1 MKTLNLALLGL
12 SASAFGLSAAA
23 SERLN
28 VLVFMI
34 DDLRPELGCY
44 GAEGVITPNI
54 DALAEDGVRFE
65 KAYVQQ
71 ALSAPSRISMLTGKR
86 PENIGIYSLFT
97 PMRSKYPD
105 MVSLPQFFHERDYNT
120 ISVGKVYHHGRDDA
134 SSWTTLIPREGG
146 NWVLPENILPNNGK
160 GDPYECADVED
171 NAYLDGRT
179 TESAIE
185 LLRKNKDE
193 NFAMFVGYTKPH
205 LPFNAPQKYWD
216 MYDREQFV
224 VPFKGAPEGSNGY
237 TFTPWAELRAYRGM
251 PSEGFVDDESAK
263 RLIHGYHACVS
274 YVDAQIGVVMAELER
289 LDLRRNTVVV
299 LIGDHGWKLGEY
311 GAWCKH
317 TNSEID
323 VNIPLIISREGD
335 YKKSKRGAVSEALV
349 EAVDLFPTLVDV
361 CGFEVEDKDG
371 RSLLPLVDK
380 PNRVWSS
387 ASYSLYARGKKV
399 MGFSCTDGKYRY
411 TEWWNN
417 ETSKVVA
424 REFYTCEQDYMSRS
438 VNLVDNA
445 KYAKEVSRMKILLDR
460 QFPEEVRS
468 SYPQYDK

>member
-1 MKTLNLALLGL
+1 MKALNIALLGVAA
-12 SASAFGLSAAA
+12 SASGLSAVA
-23 SERLN
+23 SERPN

-54 DALAEDGVRFE
+54 DALAEDGVRFN

-105 MVSLPQFFHERDYNT
+105 MVSLPQFFYERDYNT
-120 ISVGKVYHHGRDDA
+120 ISIGKVYHHGRDDA
-134 SSWTTLIPREGG
+134 SSWTTLVPREGG

-205 LPFNAPQKYWD
+205 LPFNAPKKYWD
-216 MYDREQFV
+216 MYEQEQFDI
-224 VPFKGAPEGSNGY
+224 PFKGAPEGSNAY
-237 TFTPWAELRAYRGM
+237 TLTPWAELRAYRGM
-251 PSEGFVDDESAK
+251 PQKGYVTDEAAK

-274 YVDAQIGVVMAELER
+274 YVDAQIGAVMAELER
-289 LDLRRNTVVV
+289 LDLRRNTIVV

-317 TNSEID
+317 SNSEID
-323 VNIPLIISREGD
+323 VNIPFIVSREGD
-335 YKKSKRGAVSEALV
+335 YKRSKRGVSCDALV

-371 RSLLPLVDK
+371 KSVLPLLDK
-380 PNRVWSS
+380 PKMAWDS
-387 ASYSLYARGKKV
+387 ASYSLYARGKRV
-399 MGFSCTDGKYRY
+399 MGFSCTDGEYRY

-417 ETSKVVA
+417 EISRVVA
-424 REFYTCEQDYMSRS
+424 REFYTCEQDYMVQC
-438 VNLVDNA
+438 VNLVDDE
-445 KYAKEVSRMKILLDR
+445 KYGKVVSRMKMLLDH
-460 QFPEEVRS
+460 QFPEDVRS